1 MSNLHGKSYTVG
13 RSCPG
18 DVTSDRTGL
27 TAGKYGLS
35 PREFGGQGRRRT
47 RSRVSVTKAHP
58 MQRIVFRSVL
68 HCRGSGEEL
77 GIIGRMVIMQPL
89 LMCMVL
95 TLALAA
101 FRVAAERGR
110 SEFASALLPGKWL

>member
-1 MSNLHGKSYTVG
+1 
-13 RSCPG
+13 
-18 DVTSDRTGL
+18 
-27 TAGKYGLS
+27 
-35 PREFGGQGRRRT
+35 
-47 RSRVSVTKAHP
+47 